1 MLIRVSGKLTDDR
14 PFSTRVEATDL
25 YTAVVR
31 AGESLK
37 NANVTPKVIA
47 ARALDGKSSI
57 SIGKVRAPKSKKGA
71 KK

>member
-14 PFSTRVEATDL
+14 PFSTRVEAPDL
-25 YTAVVR
+25 YAAVTR
-31 AGESLK
+31 AGESLR

-57 SIGKVRAPKSKKGA
+57 SIGKVRAPKGSKKT